1 MTILTHIL
9 AALAGAVITTFV
21 IGAMVLAAD
30 YDRQSEKL

>member
-1 MTILTHIL
+1 LAILTHL
-9 AALAGAVITTFV
+9 AAALIGAVIATFV